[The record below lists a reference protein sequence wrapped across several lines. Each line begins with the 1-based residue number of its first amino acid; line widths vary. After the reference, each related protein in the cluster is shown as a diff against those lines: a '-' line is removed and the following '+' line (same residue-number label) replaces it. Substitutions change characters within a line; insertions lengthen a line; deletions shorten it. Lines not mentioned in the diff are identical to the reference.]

1 MRDLVYAKQDAYS
14 CNMVFG
20 FICKIY
26 IMVYPVENSYKL
38 EENQLKEAIKH
49 EEYGIMLA
57 IVHEA

>member
-1 MRDLVYAKQDAYS
+1 MRDLAHAIQDAYS

-26 IMVYPVENSYKL
+26 IMAYPVENFYKL
-38 EENQLKEAIKH
+38 EQNQPKEAIKH
-49 EEYGIMLA
+49 GEYGIMLA